1 MKDVHDGSSTI
12 VEQKKVEANKD
23 DVLTS
28 FFDESG
34 DEKVNMTATVVDTE
48 STDSDHWCSQL
59 LDELESYLQ
68 TPNAP

>member
-48 STDSDHWCSQL
+48 STDSDH
-59 LDELESYLQ
+59 
-68 TPNAP
+68 